1 MTPLEFE
8 VGIQNETWQLQ
19 GSRIFVAKENQET
32 IGFVH
37 VMPDDPQEKDGRI
50 GYIAFLIY
58 TPGYRPVGQALLE
71 KAEEVLTEVG
81 VDEIRTVY
89 GYECHEFGI
98 GGVTHR
104 WPHILGLF
112 GANGYKV
119 TSSALFL
126 IAQDFE
132 VQDPTP
138 PIDCNDLQVRIYY
151 YTGRAPIVSPRVHV
165 FDGEQV
171 VVKHGT
177 ESVAH
182 YYPSAQKAAQ
192 QLYTFGVNVR
202 KPYRGQGW
210 GRFALQKVL
219 WEARK
224 LAIKMRSSQQ
234 VWTTIRHNSSTPVV
248 AIGVFQRVQHLKRFS
263 KRQPKI
269 PKDKLILQLK
279 PNPSQESTDHDDTHY
294 DLSYLWDQGESQSRI
309 CTRLV
314 SQRLRDSPTNLLQR
328 DMPRLPLESQES
340 FVANHQ
346 TAFLE
351 GYQRVHRLPEG
362 FEALWKSSRK

>member
-1 MTPLEFE
+1 MQIVEWNLQDIGKLTDYYNQQCECLPFSYPLTPLEFE
-8 VGIQNETWQLQ
+8 VGIQNETWQLE

-32 IGFVH
+32 VGFVHVMPPCH

-104 WPHILGLF
+104 WPYILGLF

-202 KPYRGQGW
+202 KSYRGQDW

-224 LAIKMRSSQQ
+224 L
-234 VWTTIRHNSSTPVV
+234 
-248 AIGVFQRVQHLKRFS
+248 
-263 KRQPKI
+263 
-269 PKDKLILQLK
+269 
-279 PNPSQESTDHDDTHY
+279 
-294 DLSYLWDQGESQSRI
+294 
-309 CTRLV
+309 
-314 SQRLRDSPTNLLQR
+314 
-328 DMPRLPLESQES
+328 
-340 FVANHQ
+340 
-346 TAFLE
+346 
-351 GYQRVHRLPEG
+351 GYQDAILSTG
-362 FEALWKSSRK
+362 LDNYQAQLLYASCGYQGISTSSISKKVLKTATGNS

>member
-1 MTPLEFE
+1 MQIVEWNLQDIGRLTNYYNQQCECLPFSYPLTPPEFE
-8 VGIQNETWQLQ
+8 VGIQNEGWQLE
-19 GSRIFVAKENQET
+19 GSRIFVAKENRET
-32 IGFVH
+32 AGFVH
-37 VMPDDPQEKDGRI
+37 VIPPCHITPADTQERGRRI
-50 GYIAFLIY
+50 GYIAFFVY
-58 TPGYRPVGQALLE
+58 TPGYRTIGQALLE
-71 KAEEVLTEVG
+71 KAEAVLMEIG
-81 VDEIRTVY
+81 VDEIHTVY

-104 WPHILGLF
+104 WPHVLGLL

-119 TSSALFL
+119 TDSDLFL

-182 YYPSAQKAAQ
+182 YYPSAKKAAQ
-192 QLYTFGVNVR
+192 QLYTFGVSVR

-210 GRFALQKVL
+210 GRFVLQKVL

-224 LAIKMRSSQQ
+224 LGYRDAILSTGLDNYQAQLLYASCGYRGIS
-234 VWTTIRHNSSTPVV
+234 TSSTFKK
-248 AIGVFQRVQHLKRFS
+248 ILK
-263 KRQPKI
+263 
-269 PKDKLILQLK
+269 
-279 PNPSQESTDHDDTHY
+279 
-294 DLSYLWDQGESQSRI
+294 
-309 CTRLV
+309 
-314 SQRLRDSPTNLLQR
+314 
-328 DMPRLPLESQES
+328 
-340 FVANHQ
+340 
-346 TAFLE
+346 TAK
-351 GYQRVHRLPEG
+351 GN
-362 FEALWKSSRK
+362 S